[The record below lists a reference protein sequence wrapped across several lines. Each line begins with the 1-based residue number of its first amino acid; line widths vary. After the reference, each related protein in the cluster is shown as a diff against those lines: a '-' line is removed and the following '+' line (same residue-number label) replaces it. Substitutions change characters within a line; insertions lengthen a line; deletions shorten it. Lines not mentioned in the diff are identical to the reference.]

1 LTLRDYF
8 YLESAL
14 QFGRHGGPR
23 VPGYLKLP
31 NQSDVRLLLH
41 LRFSTG
47 IQMLQLVIIQQDLP
61 MQLHATLWPH
71 IQLVKGLVLY
81 LHEIEG
87 LPEVL
92 WLGPTQSLRVLPLLE
107 VEQALF
113 LDLIY
118 ELLGERTLA
127 DHIPEVQLKV
137 LLELLWDNLD
147 YPTVLPFTA
156 CLILHAFLILLVC
169 GASSATGSVSVGG
182 GKASSMRLVP
192 TKPTSSI
199 VRGEMMLG

>member
-1 LTLRDYF
+1 
-8 YLESAL
+8 
-14 QFGRHGGPR
+14 
-23 VPGYLKLP
+23 
-31 NQSDVRLLLH
+31 
-41 LRFSTG
+41 
-47 IQMLQLVIIQQDLP
+47 M
-61 MQLHATLWPH
+61 
-71 IQLVKGLVLY
+71 
-81 LHEIEG
+81 
-87 LPEVL
+87 
-92 WLGPTQSLRVLPLLE
+92 LPLLE

-156 CLILHAFLILLVC
+156 CLILQAFLILLVC